1 MKNGKWKR
9 FISERTVLTVLLMS
23 LVLLTMITVAVIV
36 NHQKKPDTSILV
48 KKQEET
54 HEVAEESAAADEN
67 SYAEEL
73 AELPDESEDAA
84 AANAGAEAE
93 STLSGETEAAV
104 AEQTQAAEP
113 AAAVGNALAFSEE
126 SQLTWPVEGEIL
138 REFAMDHTTWY
149 ATLEQYRTSP
159 AVLIQSE
166 VGTPVLAPAN
176 CQVTAIGYN
185 EEIGNYVVI
194 DMGSEYSALIGLL
207 DQLCVAEG
215 QYLSAGTQLASVANP
230 TIYYTVEGPSIYFE
244 VLNGTQPSD
253 PLTYLN

>member
-1 MKNGKWKR
+1 MRNGKWKR
-9 FISERTVLTVLLMS
+9 FISEKTALTALLMG

-36 NHQKKPDTSILV
+36 NHQKQDDSTILV

-54 HEVAEESAAADEN
+54 YELAEESDVIDEN
-67 SYAEEL
+67 PYAQEL
-73 AELPDESEDAA
+73 AETPDESEDAQV
-84 AANAGAEAE
+84 ANAEVGSESVSEA
-93 STLSGETEAAV
+93 G
-104 AEQTQAAEP
+104 EQTQAAEP
-113 AAAVGNALAFSEE
+113 AAVVGNALAFSEE
-126 SQLTWPVEGEIL
+126 SQLAWPVEGEIL

-159 AVLIQSE
+159 ALLIQSE

-194 DMGSEYSALIGLL
+194 DMGSDYSALIGQV
-207 DQLCVAEG
+207 DQLCVTQG
-215 QYLSAGTQLASVANP
+215 QYLSAGTQLASVASP
-230 TIYYTVEGPSIYFE
+230 TIYYSVEGPSIYFE